1 MADVRKLNESATS
14 AYNASNEFSG
24 MDEQYSGSPSAVPPK
39 ANAAPKVSKNVAIG
53 LVSALN
59 NQEAEM
65 VKSGIFKIANIY
77 SIEFAP
83 AILGDSRVA
92 KGGTPSKSKTPMQRS
107 KNPSDKVNPKSN
119 SVAYDVR
126 TFEIAAGTPIVAV
139 LDQILK
145 NSSYITDQA
154 NVIIEEGTQETKP
167 QKPLGDLAW
176 YKISVQTTPI
186 GFDSGRNDFAYK
198 IKYII
203 SAYGINDMN
212 SEFYPEARL
221 RGRHKSYKYWFTG
234 QNTQVTRFEQSFNK
248 LYSVTF
254 TNPATLGLYRAKT
267 NHRESPAYVYQA
279 AVAASSSQGAEG
291 KTNSIGASAADYL
304 YSPSDIAK
312 TRIEIIGDPAWLQQ
326 GEAAVGLDSL
336 NFNFNPF
343 EPDGTINFEA
353 QEIIFDL
360 QWNPGVDYDVN
371 GTGLAN
377 PNVGQDPQAIYTY
390 KASTITSTFSKGK
403 FSQELNGVLIEL
415 PVPEI
420 KAAVTG
426 SPTNESSAETARL
439 ANAGNRPAAQTPT
452 QIRDA
457 KVLKINQDATEAYN
471 NSNEF
476 AGMAEQTGPSVG
488 NSGTSIRPFTPG
500 EPDVNTA
507 VNADDPEAQVFL
519 QTASAPPSRLTPE
532 AVAAET
538 NNLAARYPP
547 PAGTPQ
553 ATTPATPAPAGGP
566 FNNNTGTLL
575 PNGQRMRTLSDAR
588 RDAAAR
594 QAAAQLV
601 AKDD

>member
-39 ANAAPKVSKNVAIG
+39 ANAAPPKANAAPKVSKNVAIG

-65 VKSGIFKIANIY
+65 VKSGTFKIANIY

-107 KNPSDKVNPKSN
+107 NNPSDKVNPKSN

-126 TFEIAAGTPIVAV
+126 TFEIVAGTPIVAV
-139 LDQILK
+139 LDEILK

-154 NVIIEEGTQETKP
+154 NVIIEENTQETKP

-176 YKISVQTTPI
+176 YKISVQAIPI
-186 GFDSGRNDFAYK
+186 AFDSGRNDFAYN
-198 IKYII
+198 IKYVI

-234 QNTQVTRFEQSFNK
+234 QNTQVTRFEQAFNS
-248 LYSVTF
+248 LFSVTF
-254 TNPATLGLYRAKT
+254 TTPSTLGLFRAKT

-304 YSPSDIAK
+304 YSPTDIGT
-312 TRIEIIGDPAWLQQ
+312 TRIGIIGDPAWLQQ
-326 GEAAVGLDSL
+326 GEAAVGIDSL
-336 NFNFNPF
+336 NFNFDPF
-343 EPDGTINFEA
+343 EPDGSINFEA

-360 QWNPGVDYDVN
+360 QWNPGVDYDN
-371 GTGLAN
+371 KTGLAN

-390 KASTITSTFSKGK
+390 KATSVTSTFSRGK
-403 FSQELNGVLIEL
+403 FEQELLGSIVQL
-415 PVPEI
+415 PLPEI

-426 SPTNESSAETARL
+426 SPKNESSAETARL

-476 AGMAEQTGPSVG
+476 AGMAEQTGPSVD
-488 NSGTSIRPFTPG
+488 NSGTSIRPFTPS

-507 VNADDPEAQVFL
+507 VNADDPEAQVFVP
-519 QTASAPPSRLTPE
+519 SFAPPPRLRPSAASDVNSAVNADDPE
-532 AVAAET
+532 A
-538 NNLAARYPP
+538 
-547 PAGTPQ
+547 Q
-553 ATTPATPAPAGGP
+553 I
-566 FNNNTGTLL
+566 FNN
-575 PNGQRMRTLSDAR
+575 
-588 RDAAAR
+588 
-594 QAAAQLV
+594 QLMS
-601 AKDD
+601 KDD

>member
-1 MADVRKLNESATS
+1 MVTNARPLNGTGDA
-14 AYNASNEFSG
+14 AQANANIQSTT
-24 MDEQYSGSPSAVPPK
+24 PPK
-39 ANAAPKVSKNVAIG
+39 ANAAPSVSKNVAIG

-65 VKSGIFKIANIY
+65 VKAGTFKIANIY

-126 TFEIAAGTPIVAV
+126 TFEIVAGTPIVAV
-139 LDQILK
+139 LDEILK

-154 NVIIEEGTQETKP
+154 NVIIDEPTQETKP
-167 QKPLGDLAW
+167 QNPLGDLAW
-176 YKISVQTTPI
+176 YKISVQSIPI
-186 GFDSGRNDFAYK
+186 AFDSGRNDFAYN
-198 IKYII
+198 IKYVI

-234 QNTQVTRFEQSFNK
+234 QNAQVIRFEQAFNS
-248 LYSVTF
+248 LFSVTF
-254 TNPATLGLYRAKT
+254 TTPSTLGLFRAKT

-304 YSPSDIAK
+304 YSPTDIST
-312 TRIEIIGDPAWLQQ
+312 TRLGIIGDPAWLQQ
-326 GEAAVGLDSL
+326 GEAAVGIDSL

-343 EPDGTINFEA
+343 EPDGSINFDA

-390 KASTITSTFSKGK
+390 KATSVTSTFSNGK
-403 FSQELNGVLIEL
+403 FEQELLGSIVQL
-415 PVPEI
+415 PLPEI

-426 SPTNESSAETARL
+426 SPPTESTAETTRL

-457 KVLKINQDATEAYN
+457 SVLKINQDATSAFN
-471 NSNEF
+471 NSSEF
-476 AGMAEQTGPSVG
+476 AGMAEQTGPSV
-488 NSGTSIRPFTPG
+488 NSSGTSILPFTPS
-500 EPDVNTA
+500 EPDVNTAFNADDPEAQVFAPSFAPPPRLRPSAASDVNSA
-507 VNADDPEAQVFL
+507 VNADDPEAQI
-519 QTASAPPSRLTPE
+519 
-532 AVAAET
+532 
-538 NNLAARYPP
+538 
-547 PAGTPQ
+547 
-553 ATTPATPAPAGGP
+553 
-566 FNNNTGTLL
+566 FNN
-575 PNGQRMRTLSDAR
+575 
-588 RDAAAR
+588 
-594 QAAAQLV
+594 QLMS
-601 AKDD
+601 KDD

>member
-39 ANAAPKVSKNVAIG
+39 ANAAPSVSKNVAIG

-65 VKSGIFKIANIY
+65 VKSGTFKIANIY

-83 AILGDSRVA
+83 AILGDSLVA

-126 TFEIAAGTPIVAV
+126 TFEIVAGTPIVAV
-139 LDQILK
+139 LDEILK

-154 NVIIEEGTQETKP
+154 NVIIDEPTQETKP
-167 QKPLGDLAW
+167 QKPLGDMAW
-176 YKISVQTTPI
+176 YKISVQAIPI
-186 GFDSGRNDFAYK
+186 AFDSGRNDFAYN
-198 IKYII
+198 IKYVI

-234 QNTQVTRFEQSFNK
+234 QNSQVTRFEQAFNS
-248 LYSVTF
+248 LFSVTF
-254 TNPATLGLYRAKT
+254 TTPSTLGLFRAKT

-304 YSPSDIAK
+304 YSPTDIGT
-312 TRIEIIGDPAWLQQ
+312 TRIGIIGDPAWLQQ
-326 GEAAVGLDSL
+326 GEVAAGIDSL
-336 NFNFNPF
+336 NFNFDPF
-343 EPDGTINFEA
+343 EPDGSINFEA

-390 KASTITSTFSKGK
+390 KATSVTSTFSNGK
-403 FSQELNGVLIEL
+403 FEQELLGSIVQL
-415 PVPEI
+415 PLPEI

-426 SPTNESSAETARL
+426 STYDDGPLRAVRAV
-439 ANAGNRPAAQTPT
+439 NAGNRPAAQTPT

-457 KVLKINQDATEAYN
+457 KVLKINEDATEAYN
-471 NSNEF
+471 ASNEF
-476 AGMAEQTGPSVG
+476 SDIDPLENSVQLP
-488 NSGTSIRPFTPG
+488 SIRPFTPG
-500 EPDVNTA
+500 EPDSNSAFNADDPEAQVFVPSFAPPPKLRPSAASDVNSA
-507 VNADDPEAQVFL
+507 VNADDPEAQI
-519 QTASAPPSRLTPE
+519 
-532 AVAAET
+532 
-538 NNLAARYPP
+538 
-547 PAGTPQ
+547 
-553 ATTPATPAPAGGP
+553 
-566 FNNNTGTLL
+566 FNN
-575 PNGQRMRTLSDAR
+575 
-588 RDAAAR
+588 
-594 QAAAQLV
+594 QLMS
-601 AKDD
+601 KDD

>member
-1 MADVRKLNESATS
+1 MVTNARIWSGTGAAGSAEDEYLR
-14 AYNASNEFSG
+14 AYGYGSSSTAQANANANIQSTT
-24 MDEQYSGSPSAVPPK
+24 PPK

-65 VKSGIFKIANIY
+65 VKSGTFKIANIY

-83 AILGDSRVA
+83 AILGDSLVA

-126 TFEIAAGTPIVAV
+126 TFEIVAGTPIVAV
-139 LDQILK
+139 LDEILK

-154 NVIIEEGTQETKP
+154 NVIIDEPTQETKP

-176 YKISVQTTPI
+176 YKISVQAIPI
-186 GFDSGRNDFAYK
+186 AFDPGRNDFAYN
-198 IKYII
+198 IKYVI

-234 QNTQVTRFEQSFNK
+234 QNSQVTRFEQAFNS
-248 LYSVTF
+248 LFSVTF
-254 TNPATLGLYRAKT
+254 TTPSTLGLFRAKT

-304 YSPSDIAK
+304 YSPTDIGT
-312 TRIEIIGDPAWLQQ
+312 TRIGIIGDPAWLQQ
-326 GEAAVGLDSL
+326 GEVAAGIDSL
-336 NFNFNPF
+336 NFNFDPF
-343 EPDGTINFEA
+343 EPDGSINFEA

-390 KASTITSTFSKGK
+390 KATSVTSTFSNGK
-403 FSQELNGVLIEL
+403 FEQELLGSIVQL
-415 PVPEI
+415 PLPEI

-426 SPTNESSAETARL
+426 STYDDGPLRAVRAAEGNRL
-439 ANAGNRPAAQTPT
+439 VAGDRPAAGSTAQ
-452 QIRDA
+452 QVRDA
-457 KVLKINQDATEAYN
+457 EVLKINEDATAAYN
-471 NSNEF
+471 ASNEF
-476 AGMAEQTGPSVG
+476 SDIDPLENSVQLP
-488 NSGTSIRPFTPG
+488 SIRPFTPG
-500 EPDVNTA
+500 EPDSTSAFNADDPDAQVFVPSFAPPPKLRPSAASDVNSA
-507 VNADDPEAQVFL
+507 VNADDPEAQI
-519 QTASAPPSRLTPE
+519 
-532 AVAAET
+532 
-538 NNLAARYPP
+538 
-547 PAGTPQ
+547 
-553 ATTPATPAPAGGP
+553 
-566 FNNNTGTLL
+566 FNN
-575 PNGQRMRTLSDAR
+575 
-588 RDAAAR
+588 
-594 QAAAQLV
+594 QLMS
-601 AKDD
+601 KDD

>member
-14 AYNASNEFSG
+14 AYNASNEFAG
-24 MDEQYSGSPSAVPPK
+24 MAEQTGPSIASAPSAVPPK
-39 ANAAPKVSKNVAIG
+39 ANAAPSVSKNVAIG

-65 VKSGIFKIANIY
+65 VKSGTFKIANIY

-83 AILGDSRVA
+83 AILGDSLVA

-126 TFEIAAGTPIVAV
+126 TFEIVAGTPIVAV
-139 LDQILK
+139 LDEILK

-154 NVIIEEGTQETKP
+154 NVIIDEPTQETKP

-176 YKISVQTTPI
+176 YKISVQAIPI
-186 GFDSGRNDFAYK
+186 AFDSGRNDFAYN
-198 IKYII
+198 IKYVI

-234 QNTQVTRFEQSFNK
+234 QNSQVTRFEQAFNS
-248 LYSVTF
+248 LFSVTF
-254 TNPATLGLYRAKT
+254 TTPSTLGLFRAKT
-267 NHRESPAYVYQA
+267 NYRESPAYVYQA

-304 YSPSDIAK
+304 YSPTDIGT
-312 TRIEIIGDPAWLQQ
+312 TRIGIIGDPAWLQQ
-326 GEAAVGLDSL
+326 GEAAVGIDSL

-343 EPDGTINFEA
+343 EPDGSINFDA

-390 KASTITSTFSKGK
+390 KATSVTSTFSNGK
-403 FSQELNGVLIEL
+403 FEQELLGSIVQL
-415 PVPEI
+415 PLPEI

-457 KVLKINQDATEAYN
+457 KVLKINQDATSAFN

-488 NSGTSIRPFTPG
+488 NSGTSILPFTPG

-507 VNADDPEAQVFL
+507 VNADDPEAQVF
-519 QTASAPPSRLTPE
+519 APSFAPPPRLRPSAASDVNSAVNADDPE
-532 AVAAET
+532 A
-538 NNLAARYPP
+538 
-547 PAGTPQ
+547 Q
-553 ATTPATPAPAGGP
+553 I
-566 FNNNTGTLL
+566 FNN
-575 PNGQRMRTLSDAR
+575 
-588 RDAAAR
+588 
-594 QAAAQLV
+594 QLMS
-601 AKDD
+601 KDD